1 MVFIDSISVVK
12 DSLCSIATPSPVLQE
27 VHWTDWLDI
36 VYKIAMV
43 LIALFNIWFAITI
56 HKLKNKKE
64 DNFKEAD
71 RKIALLKTLILDYNL
86 KFVYDF
92 FDSLELHLRNVLK
105 IN

>member
-43 LIALFNIWFAITI
+43 LIALFITSIYNRLLLNI
-56 HKLKNKKE
+56 L
-64 DNFKEAD
+64 
-71 RKIALLKTLILDYNL
+71 
-86 KFVYDF
+86 
-92 FDSLELHLRNVLK
+92 
-105 IN
+105 